1 MLPPEEKLRLLSMVD
16 ILEPLTSEEVKEL
29 SRRVPDTHFQRGQI
43 LYTPQ
48 ETSEV
53 LLMLKKGRVRI
64 YRVSPDGREFTLTV
78 VGAGTVF
85 GEMPLTAQRLENA
98 YAEAMEPVAVCKMRR
113 PDFERL
119 VMDKPQVGL
128 KVMSVLSERLL
139 LAEDRMED
147 IALKEVPTRL
157 ASFILQLIESEG
169 VVTRE
174 GYKVPAQY
182 THRQVA
188 TMIGSKRETVTKAFT
203 LLQQAGAVEL
213 KRRRI
218 HDKNVE
224 TLNEGRGPRAASS
237 IGLIVWR
244 RFRTCS
250 AVVAVLLCTRTESKD
265 LGYHCVGRATNG
277 TVSARSWANGRWMRV
292 RTHR

>member
-1 MLPPEEKLRLLSMVD
+1 MLSPEEKIRLLSMVD
-16 ILEPLTSEEVKEL
+16 ILEPLTREEINDL
-29 SRRVPDTHFQRGQI
+29 SRRVPDTHFQRGQV

-48 ETSEV
+48 EKSEV
-53 LLMLKKGRVRI
+53 LFMLKKGRVRI

-85 GEMPLTAQRLENA
+85 GEMSLTAQRLENA
-98 YAEAMEPVAVCKMRR
+98 YAEAMGPVIVCKMRR
-113 PDFERL
+113 LDFEQL

-128 KVMSVLSERLL
+128 KVMSVMSERLF

-174 GYKVPAQY
+174 GYKVPTRY

-213 KRRRI
+213 ERRRI
-218 HDKNVE
+218 HVKDIE
-224 TLNEGRGPRAASS
+224 TLKRIADQ
-237 IGLIVWR
+237 GLHPI
-244 RFRTCS
+244 S
-250 AVVAVLLCTRTESKD
+250 
-265 LGYHCVGRATNG
+265 
-277 TVSARSWANGRWMRV
+277 VS
-292 RTHR
+292 